1 MSTRDTARHPLP
13 RIAALRSHGR
23 PARTWRTAPARKAA
37 GAATVPA
44 TRRGSQPAL
53 APSGRRPSRSTLMQ
67 IKVTGQQIEV
77 TQALRDYV
85 NEKIGRVS
93 RHFEKTIEA
102 HVVLGVEKLKHHAE
116 ATIKASQRT
125 IHAEADG
132 IDMYAAIDV
141 LSDKLD
147 TQVRKHK
154 EKLKDHHRAEAQK
167 ATRQGA

>member
-1 MSTRDTARHPLP
+1 
-13 RIAALRSHGR
+13 
-23 PARTWRTAPARKAA
+23 
-37 GAATVPA
+37 
-44 TRRGSQPAL
+44 
-53 APSGRRPSRSTLMQ
+53 MQ
-67 IKVTGQQIEV
+67 IKVPGQQIEV

-93 RHFEKTIEA
+93 RHFEKTIQA

-125 IHAEADG
+125 IHAQADG
-132 IDMYAAIDV
+132 VDMYAAIDV

-154 EKLKDHHRAEAQK
+154 EKLKDHHRAQAQK

>member
-1 MSTRDTARHPLP
+1 MAARKTASKAAPRKPAAGAAGKAAKTR
-13 RIAALRSHGR
+13 R
-23 PARTWRTAPARKAA
+23 PAPARKAA
-37 GAATVPA
+37 GVAKVPA
-44 TRRGSQPAL
+44 TRRGSQPAP
-53 APSGRRPSRSTLMQ
+53 AASGRRPSRSTPMQ

-77 TQALRDYV
+77 TKALRDYV

-132 IDMYAAIDV
+132 VDMYAAIDM